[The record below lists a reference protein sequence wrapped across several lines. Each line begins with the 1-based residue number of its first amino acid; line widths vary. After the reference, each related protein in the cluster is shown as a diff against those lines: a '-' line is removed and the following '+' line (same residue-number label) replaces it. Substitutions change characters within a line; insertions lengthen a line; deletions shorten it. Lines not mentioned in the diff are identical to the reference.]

1 MPGLVGL
8 ITGMPRERAE
18 RELLRMVESM
28 RHEPSYAS
36 GTWSEPSLGLYVGWV
51 ARAGPLAGSMPL
63 HNEQRDRVL
72 IFSGEEFSAPRIAP
86 GHRETLHL
94 VRRSEEDP
102 NFPKSLNG
110 RFHGVL
116 ADLKTRSATLFND
129 RYGMHRIYFHEAR
142 EAFYFA
148 AESKAILAVR
158 PELRS
163 IDSDGL
169 AEFVSC
175 GCTLANKTLFKNISL
190 LPPASA
196 WTIQNASITRKG
208 SYFDRKEWEQQS
220 ELEPEPYYRELREV
234 FSRSQPRYFDGPERV
249 GISLTGGLDSRM
261 IMSWAKPEPGTLPCY
276 SFGGMF
282 RDSEDVR
289 IARRVARA
297 CGQQHEVIT
306 VGDDFLRQFARYA
319 ERTVFLTDGCVDVKH
334 APDLYVNERAA
345 KIAPV
350 RMTGN
355 YGGEVLRRVRAF
367 KPVDPEPGLF
377 HSSFHP
383 HLDRARETYDALL
396 ELHPLSFAVF
406 RQAPWHHYGLLSLEQ
421 SQLSL
426 RSPFLDNDF
435 VRTVFRAPRLSLAS
449 DEISLRLIADGNPE
463 LLRIRTDRGLAG
475 SLPAWSAAAQRAYI
489 SFTFKAEYAY
499 DYGMPQAVVRADRA
513 LARLHL
519 ERLFLGRHKFYHFRI
534 WYRDVLGSYIREML
548 LDPRSLARPYL
559 EPNALEAIVRAH
571 LEGKQNHTTTIHK
584 MLTLEHLH
592 RLFIDAL

>member
-1 MPGLVGL
+1 
-8 ITGMPRERAE
+8 
-18 RELLRMVESM
+18 
-28 RHEPSYAS
+28 
-36 GTWSEPSLGLYVGWV
+36 
-51 ARAGPLAGSMPL
+51 
-63 HNEQRDRVL
+63 
-72 IFSGEEFSAPRIAP
+72 
-86 GHRETLHL
+86 
-94 VRRSEEDP
+94 
-102 NFPKSLNG
+102 
-110 RFHGVL
+110 
-116 ADLKTRSATLFND
+116 
-129 RYGMHRIYFHEAR
+129 
-142 EAFYFA
+142 
-148 AESKAILAVR
+148 
-158 PELRS
+158 
-163 IDSDGL
+163 
-169 AEFVSC
+169 
-175 GCTLANKTLFKNISL
+175 
-190 LPPASA
+190 
-196 WTIQNASITRKG
+196 
-208 SYFDRKEWEQQS
+208 
-220 ELEPEPYYRELREV
+220 
-234 FSRSQPRYFDGPERV
+234 
-249 GISLTGGLDSRM
+249 
-261 IMSWAKPEPGTLPCY
+261 
-276 SFGGMF
+276 
-282 RDSEDVR
+282 
-289 IARRVARA
+289 
-297 CGQQHEVIT
+297 
-306 VGDDFLRQFARYA
+306 
-319 ERTVFLTDGCVDVKH
+319 
-334 APDLYVNERAA
+334 
-345 KIAPV
+345 
-350 RMTGN
+350 MTGN

-475 SLPAWSAAAQRAYI
+475 SLPAWSAAAQRAYL

-513 LARLHL
+513 LSRLHL

-534 WYRDVLGSYIREML
+534 WYRDALSSYIREML

-592 RLFIDAL
+592 RLFIDAP